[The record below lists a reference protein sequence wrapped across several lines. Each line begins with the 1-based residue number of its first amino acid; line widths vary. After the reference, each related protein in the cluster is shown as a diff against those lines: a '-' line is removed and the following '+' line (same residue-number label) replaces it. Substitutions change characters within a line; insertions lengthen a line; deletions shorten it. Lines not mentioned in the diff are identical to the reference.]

1 MADELYRGDLL
12 YVPYMKGD
20 LLRTLCRL
28 VYEEKS
34 YMAFAVE
41 EDGKFLARVLCTVA
55 PSKQYKM
62 EKCGYFSH
70 FECVDDETVSDL
82 LLTEMCRALKE
93 RGATRVEGTYFPYD
107 QDNRRGILA
116 EGFGKEPMV
125 LTSYNPPYYCKLL
138 EAFGFT
144 KDFDTVSYLLDYDR
158 FDFERIGRITAR
170 VLERYGLYI
179 SSADFHNLDREIDAF
194 HEVMQAATTDVIY
207 QAAPD
212 TDVLRRTVKSWK
224 SFLWSDLIFICRRRE
239 DDKPVGVMMSI
250 PNYFE
255 VFRKM
260 KGKTTPIS
268 LCKALWYR
276 SRLRSVR
283 AILQYVIPEYQN
295 KGVNFALY
303 HAFYRA
309 CKKRKIV
316 HMEAGTI
323 MENNLPSRLNVE
335 RASGVLNKVFRIYGR
350 EL

>member
-1 MADELYRGDLL
+1 MADGLYRGDPL
-12 YVPYMKGD
+12 YVPYMRGD
-20 LLRTLCRL
+20 LLRVLRRL
-28 VYEEKS
+28 VCEEGC
-34 YMAFAVE
+34 YIAIAVE
-41 EDGKFLARVLCTVA
+41 ENGKYLARVLCTVA
-55 PSKQYKM
+55 PSKQYQL

-70 FECVDDETVSDL
+70 FECVNDEAVSGL
-82 LLTEMCRALKE
+82 LLAEMCRALKE

-116 EGFGKEPMV
+116 EGFEREPMV

-144 KDFDTVSYLLDYDR
+144 KDFDTVSYELDYEK
-158 FDFERIGRITAR
+158 FDFERIGRVTER

-179 SSADFHNLDREIDAF
+179 SSADFHKLDREIDAF
-194 HEVMQAATTDVIY
+194 HEVMKAATTDVIY
-207 QAAPD
+207 QEAPEPEA
-212 TDVLRRTVKSWK
+212 LRRIVKNWK
-224 SFLWSDLIFICRRRE
+224 GFLWPDLIFICRRKE
-239 DDKPVGVMMSI
+239 DDKPVGMMMSI

-260 KGKTTPIS
+260 KGKMNPVA

-283 AILQYVIPEYQN
+283 AMLQYVIPEYQN
-295 KGVNFALY
+295 KGINFALY

-309 CKKRKIV
+309 CKKRKIE

>member
-1 MADELYRGDLL
+1 MADGLYRGDPL

-20 LLRTLCRL
+20 LFRTLRRL
-28 VYEEKS
+28 VCREGS
-34 YMAFAVE
+34 YVAIAVE
-41 EDGKFLARVLCTVA
+41 EDGKYLARVLCTVA
-55 PSKQYKM
+55 PSKQYKL

-70 FECVDDETVSDL
+70 FECVDDVAVSEL
-82 LLTEMCRALKE
+82 LFGEMCRALKE
-93 RGATRVEGTYFPYD
+93 RGATRVEGSYFPYD

-116 EGFGKEPMV
+116 EGFGKAPMV

-144 KDFDTVSYLLDYDR
+144 KDFDTVSYELDYAK

-170 VLERYGLYI
+170 ILERYGLYI
-179 SSADFHNLDREIDAF
+179 SPANFRALDREIDAF

-207 QAAPD
+207 QEAPAAE
-212 TDVLRRTVKSWK
+212 VIRRTVKNWR
-224 SFLWSDLIFICRRRE
+224 SFLWSDLILICRRRE

-260 KGKTTPIS
+260 KGRTGPVA

-283 AILQYVIPEYQN
+283 AMLQYVIPQYQN

-309 CKKRKIV
+309 CKKRGIE

-323 MENNLPSRLNVE
+323 MENNLPSRINVE
-335 RASGVLNKVFRIYGR
+335 KASGMLNKVFRIYGR